1 MGFTAW
7 LAVAYLVLLMADV
20 AAAVK
25 GRKTLAIGL
34 TVIMAVGIGALW
46 LLWVSFPM

>member
-20 AAAVK
+20 AAMVK
-25 GRKTLAIGL
+25 KQRALAIGL
-34 TVIMAVGIGALW
+34 TAIMAVGIGALW
-46 LLWVSFPM
+46 LLWASFPM